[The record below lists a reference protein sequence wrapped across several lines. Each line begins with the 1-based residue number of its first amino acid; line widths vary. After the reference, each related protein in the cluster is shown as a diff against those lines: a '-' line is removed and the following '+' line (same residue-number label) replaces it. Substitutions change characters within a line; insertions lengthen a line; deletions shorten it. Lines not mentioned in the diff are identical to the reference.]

1 MPFSYFIASET
12 MGDKWATSG
21 ITTLIG
27 LGMTFVILAL
37 LIGTILLMRL
47 ILKEFEKFKPS
58 LKKISSKK
66 QNADETPTAVS
77 TQTEPAPNTDEI
89 DEETYEAIRAAVFN
103 YTKNGDN
110 VVLIKS
116 VSKAN
121 GSIETTDEQ
130 NAPAVAATPVATNL
144 PADGKQIKAPMP
156 GTLLKIVAAS
166 GKQVKE
172 GEVIFVLEA
181 MKMENDIVSPAT
193 GTIQVSVAEG
203 AKVNTG
209 DLLAVIK

>member
-1 MPFSYFIASET
+1 

-58 LKKISSKK
+58 LKKNPFKKK

-116 VSKAN
+116 VSKAT
-121 GSIETTDEQ
+121 GSIETTEEQ
-130 NAPAVAATPVATNL
+130 NAPAVAATPVAANL